1 MGAATVWGWI
11 MRFKLEGVVAAMVT
25 PFMAGGEKV
34 DLGKVGPLANHLFD
48 KGVHGLF
55 VCGTTGEFALLSTE
69 ERMAILEEV
78 VGASGKRGSIVAH
91 TAAPDTA
98 TTIALTRHAQAAGA
112 KAAAIVTPWYYKYD
126 DLALLKFY
134 KEVAAATPKFPILL
148 YNIPGCARNA
158 LSAELIL
165 RLVDE
170 VENIVGIKDS
180 AGGMPLQT
188 RLIGAGRKGFTVF
201 NGCDEMGY
209 QSLVAGAQGV
219 VSGTANVVGE
229 LYVAVYNHVR
239 KGQLKRAWAAQ
250 VKLEEACRVL
260 EYGSQVGFFK
270 EAMRIRGFDPGFV
283 RPPQREL
290 TATERGVLAKALQ
303 GAGLA

>member
-1 MGAATVWGWI
+1 

-25 PFMAGGEKV
+25 PFMAGGERV
-34 DLGKVGPLANHLFD
+34 DLDKVGPLANHLFD

-55 VCGTTGEFALLSTE
+55 VCGTTGEVALLSPQ

-78 VGASGKRGSIVAH
+78 VRASGKRGAVVAH

-112 KAAAIVTPWYYKYD
+112 KAAAIVTPWYYRYD

-134 KEVAAATPKFPILL
+134 KDVAAAAPKFPILL
-148 YNIPGCARNA
+148 YNIPSCARNA
-158 LSAELIL
+158 LSADLIL
-165 RLVDE
+165 RLAEE

-180 AGGMPLQT
+180 AGAMPLQT
-188 RLIGAGRKGFTVF
+188 RLLGAEVKGFTIF

-209 QSLVAGAQGV
+209 QSLVAGAHGA
-219 VSGTANVVGE
+219 VSGTANVVPE
-229 LYVAVYNHVR
+229 LYVAVYNHVK

-250 VKLEEACRVL
+250 VRLETACRLL
-260 EYGSQVGFFK
+260 EYGSQVAFFK
-270 EAMRIRGFDPGFV
+270 EAMRLRGFDPGFV

-290 TATERGVLAKALQ
+290 TATERGVLAKALAA
-303 GAGLA
+303 AGLAG